1 MITIE
6 LFGKANDVGEGLFF
20 KYTSIVNQLY
30 RNLVLSTP
38 QLYQV
43 NQDKEFKFNKTL
55 RSKTTID
62 LQKHSGN
69 VRPKILSFS
78 LNCFEKWGL
87 RRGSLKLS

>member
-6 LFGKANDVGEGLFF
+6 LFGKANDVGEGSLFQ
-20 KYTSIVNQLY
+20 YTSIVNQLY

-38 QLYQV
+38 QL

-69 VRPKILSFS
+69 VCPKILSFS
-78 LNCFEKWGL
+78 LNCFEK
-87 RRGSLKLS
+87 